1 MDRNTIAGFAA
12 VSLPGRAL
20 CKLRILSFLQNVLV
34 LQTRIDCKYRQK
46 DFLVKKKKCM
56 LRTYTIFFT
65 DIAVYNNKIFSN
77 NN

>member
-34 LQTRIDCKYRQK
+34 LQLRIDCKYRQK
-46 DFLVKKKKCM
+46 DFLVKKKM
-56 LRTYTIFFT
+56 YASYL
-65 DIAVYNNKIFSN
+65 YNNFYRYSCI
-77 NN
+77 